1 MGLFYVHQG
10 RSKRKKLPET
20 ESLKKARLE
29 HRKFLIS
36 KGVNPDKKIN
46 PKEFSAVANWWETTS
61 VQKPAVLA
69 HSVEQLIC
77 NHQVASSIPAHGTS
91 LKQEASKPHHNWR
104 LEESR
109 NFTVAPAYNKGA
121 YQVIPRSEIKDI
133 GK

>member
-1 MGLFYVHQG
+1 MGLFYVHQR
-10 RSKRKKLPET
+10 RSKNKKLPET

-77 NHQVASSIPAHGTS
+77 NQQVVCSNRTRGTTT
-91 LKQEASKPHHNWR
+91 LADDWR
-104 LEESR
+104 LREGKK
-109 NFTVAPAYNKGA
+109 FTIAPAYNKGG
-121 YQVIPRSEIKDI
+121 YQVISPNNIKDI

>member
-1 MGLFYVHQG
+1 MGLFYVHQR
-10 RSKRKKLPET
+10 RSKKKKLPET

-29 HRKFLIS
+29 HKKFLIS
-36 KGVNPDKKIN
+36 KGINPDKKIN

-91 LKQEASKPHHNWR
+91 LKQESQHNWR
-104 LEESR
+104 LEESKK
-109 NFTVAPAYNKGA
+109 FTVAPAYNKGA

-133 GK
+133 GR

>member
-91 LKQEASKPHHNWR
+91 LKQESQHNWR
-104 LEESR
+104 LEESKK
-109 NFTVAPAYNKGA
+109 FTVAPAYNKGA

-133 GK
+133 GR

>member
-1 MGLFYVHQG
+1 MGLFYVHQR
-10 RSKRKKLPET
+10 RSKKKKLPET

-36 KGVNPDKKIN
+36 KGINPDKKIN

-91 LKQEASKPHHNWR
+91 LKQESQHNWR
-104 LEESR
+104 LEESKK
-109 NFTVAPAYNKGA
+109 FTVAPAYNKGA
-121 YQVIPRSEIKDI
+121 YQVIPRSEVKDI
-133 GK
+133 GR

>member
-10 RSKRKKLPET
+10 RSKKKKLPET
-20 ESLKKARLE
+20 ESLKNARLE
-29 HRKFLIS
+29 HRKFLFS
-36 KGVNPDKKIN
+36 KGIDPDKKIN

-77 NHQVASSIPAHGTS
+77 NHQVASSILAHGTS
-91 LKQEASKPHHNWR
+91 LKRETSHNWR
-104 LEESR
+104 LEESK

-121 YQVIPRSEIKDI
+121 YQVIPRSEVKDI
-133 GK
+133 GR

>member
-10 RSKRKKLPET
+10 RSKKKKLPET
-20 ESLKKARLE
+20 ESLKNARLE
-29 HRKFLIS
+29 HRKFLFS
-36 KGVNPDKKIN
+36 KGIDPDKKIN

-91 LKQEASKPHHNWR
+91 LKQESQHNWR
-104 LEESR
+104 LEESKK
-109 NFTVAPAYNKGA
+109 FTVAPAYNKGA
-121 YQVIPRSEIKDI
+121 YQVIPRSEVKDI
-133 GK
+133 GR